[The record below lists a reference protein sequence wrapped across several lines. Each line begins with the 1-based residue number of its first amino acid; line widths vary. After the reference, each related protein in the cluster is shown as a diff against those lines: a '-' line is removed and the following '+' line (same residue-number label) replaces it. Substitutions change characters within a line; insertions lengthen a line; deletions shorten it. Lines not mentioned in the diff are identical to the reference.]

1 MEEEGIRR
9 PHFVDREMADLIAFL
24 YSFRYSEPGGSPRVG
39 EVLFDGRGCG
49 RCHGDDAQG
58 TALGPRLRGRGQRFT
73 SVTLAAALWRHDP
86 EMYERARKLG
96 IAWPAL
102 GARDVGDLITFLNTA
117 PETRMK

>member
-1 MEEEGIRR
+1 
-9 PHFVDREMADLIAFL
+9 MADLIAFL
-24 YSFRYSEPGGSPRVG
+24 YSFRYFEPGGSPRVG

-49 RCHGDDAQG
+49 HCHGEDAQG

-73 SVTLAAALWRHDP
+73 SVTLAAAFWRHDP
-86 EMYERARKLG
+86 EMYERTQELG

-117 PETRMK
+117 PETGLK